1 MIAFFTFNRMDLA
14 IESLRTL
21 QRQWTYDPMPERIV
35 IWDDGSA
42 GSELERMKSHIDG
55 DTRIELK
62 EKSETRVNPTSIQE
76 GASRIAEQRRR
87 AVEYFMNDD
96 EKEEFLLFSD
106 SDVFYG
112 SNVLAEMTR
121 D

>member
-42 GSELERMKSHIDG
+42 G
-55 DTRIELK
+55 
-62 EKSETRVNPTSIQE
+62 P
-76 GASRIAEQRRR
+76 A
-87 AVEYFMNDD
+87 
-96 EKEEFLLFSD
+96 
-106 SDVFYG
+106 
-112 SNVLAEMTR
+112 
-121 D
+121 